1 MDPATTPPNTST
13 YPEKQHRRVAAG
25 TVFSMRGQDSAQSP
39 LLQTD
44 AQDDE
49 LKCIRCSPST
59 NSPATPVSKS
69 RDHRQRLGQK
79 LLFVAQVLI
88 FVLVILQFIMM
99 YKKYA
104 FACGAA
110 AVIGSEAAIV
120 GYYSSS
126 SSLPDYYVTKPE
138 LFPGK
143 HSLQDMRG
151 VDEKLY

>member
-1 MDPATTPPNTST
+1 
-13 YPEKQHRRVAAG
+13 
-25 TVFSMRGQDSAQSP
+25 MRGQDSAQNP

-49 LKCIRCSPST
+49 LKCSQCST
-59 NSPATPVSKS
+59 NTPATPVSRS

-79 LLFVAQVLI
+79 LLFVGQILI

-110 AVIGSEAAIV
+110 TIIGSEAAIV
-120 GYYSSS
+120 GYYSSSSS

-143 HSLQDMRG
+143 YVLPQMLDCG
-151 VDEKLY
+151 KKLY